1 MVQPV
6 GPPAPGVPTCGDGM
20 GHAGRVRPARDPH
33 PDSLTRLLGGRR
45 SALDATVPA
54 VAFGLGWGLAGR
66 SVAWGAGAA
75 LLAGAV
81 VAVLRWRSGG
91 RPLAALLGL
100 LGVAVAALIV
110 LRTGRAEDFF
120 LTQLLSNVA
129 SALLWTVSIVVRWP
143 LLGLVVGGVLGQRT
157 AWRRDPALVRVYG
170 LASWV
175 WVAQYAVR
183 IAAFVP
189 LYLAGEVVGLVAA
202 RVALSWPLVALCVAV
217 SGLVLV
223 RALPEDHPGLRHPVL
238 E

>member
-1 MVQPV
+1 M
-6 GPPAPGVPTCGDGM
+6 
-20 GHAGRVRPARDPH
+20 RPARDPH

-45 SALDATVPA
+45 SALDTTAPA

-75 LLAGAV
+75 LVAGV
-81 VAVLRWRSGG
+81 VAAVLRWRSGG
-91 RPLAALLGL
+91 RPVAALLGL
-100 LGVAVAALIV
+100 LGVAVAVLVA

-129 SALLWTVSIVVRWP
+129 SALLWTVSILVRRP

-157 AWRRDPALVRVYG
+157 AWRRDRALLRAYG

-183 IAAFVP
+183 IAVFVP
-189 LYLAGEVVGLVAA
+189 LYLAGEVAGLVAA

-217 SGLVLV
+217 SGVVLV
-223 RALPEDHPGLRHPVL
+223 RALPEGHPGLRHPVR